1 VKFELV
7 SEAELNK
14 MREAT
19 LNILNNIGIATTS
32 DKFRSFLLDNGCKE
46 KNGRIVFPQPVIDK
60 ALKTVPQEW
69 TVTGRGGEHVVE
81 MGKNKANAQVCIG
94 MPSMMDLDTGE
105 RRDATL
111 KDLEDFTRLADAL
124 DHINVAAPI
133 FPKDVPQESLVTLE
147 TATLLRNSTKPFRLC
162 LESHDEW
169 PYVHEVL
176 LAVAGSE
183 KELKEKGLG
192 YYEVSPLSPLDY
204 GKGPAEAL
212 MDVVEA
218 GLPLGMDPAPL
229 MGATSPITIAG
240 TVVQHMAEL
249 LVGVITS
256 QLMDPG
262 HHVIVSPRSGG
273 LMEMQSGVALWAIP
287 EMGLGGGL
295 NIQLAKSFG
304 LPAGCGCYTGASK
317 VADAQSGYEHLY
329 NALVPALIGI
339 DVCGSAG
346 SVDNALIG
354 SYEMLVIDD
363 ELSSIVQWTIKGLN
377 INDDTIAL
385 DVIEKVVNGD
395 GNFLGEKHTRKHMRS
410 GQEIWRP
417 VICQRAPYETWE
429 TNGQMRLE
437 EVAKNKAKEI
447 LATHQVEP
455 LSKEVDAELN
465 KIIDKAQ
472 KALEN
477 K

>member
-1 VKFELV
+1 ML
-7 SEAELNK
+7 
-14 MREAT
+14 
-19 LNILNNIGIATTS
+19 TS
-32 DKFRSFLLDNGCKE
+32 
-46 KNGRIVFPQPVIDK
+46 P
-60 ALKTVPQEW
+60 
-69 TVTGRGGEHVVE
+69 
-81 MGKNKANAQVCIG
+81 
-94 MPSMMDLDTGE
+94 
-105 RRDATL
+105 
-111 KDLEDFTRLADAL
+111 
-124 DHINVAAPI
+124 
-133 FPKDVPQESLVTLE
+133 
-147 TATLLRNSTKPFRLC
+147 TKPFRIC

-204 GKGPAEAL
+204 GKGPAEAM

-218 GLPLGMDPAPL
+218 GLPLGMDPAPV

-256 QLMDPG
+256 QLMNPG
-262 HHVIVSPRSGG
+262 HNVIVSPRSGG
-273 LMEMQSGVALWAIP
+273 LMEMKTGVALWAIP

-295 NIQLAKSFG
+295 NIQLAKSWG

-329 NALVPALIGI
+329 NALIPALLGI

-354 SYEMLVIDD
+354 SYEMLVIDN
-363 ELSSIVQWTIKGLN
+363 ELSSIVKWTVKGID

-385 DVIEKVVNGD
+385 DVIEDVVNGD
-395 GNFLGEKHTRKHMRS
+395 GNFLGQKHTRKHLRS
-410 GQEIWRP
+410 GREIWTP
-417 VICQRAPYETWE
+417 FICQRAPYETWE
-429 TNGQMRLE
+429 MDGMKRLE
-437 EVAKNKAKEI
+437 QVANEKAKEI
-447 LATHQVEP
+447 LATHEVEP
-455 LSKEVDAELN
+455 LSKEVDAELD

-472 KALEN
+472 EALAR
-477 K
+477 

>member
-1 VKFELV
+1 MKFELV
-7 SEAELNK
+7 SEAELLK
-14 MREAT
+14 LREAT
-19 LNILNNIGIATTS
+19 MNILNNIGIATTS
-32 DKFRSFLLDNGCKE
+32 EKFRSFLLDNGCKE

-60 ALKTVPQEW
+60 ALKTVPKEW
-69 TVTGRGGEHVVE
+69 SVTGRGGEHVIE
-81 MGKNKANAQVCIG
+81 MGKNKAYAQVCVG
-94 MPSMMDLDTGE
+94 MPSMMDLDTGK

-124 DHINVAAPI
+124 DFIDITAPI

-147 TATLLRNSTKPFRLC
+147 TASLLRYSTKPFRIC

-169 PYVHEVL
+169 PYIHEVL
-176 LAVAGSE
+176 LAVAGGE

-218 GLPLGMDPAPL
+218 GLPLGMDPAPV

-249 LVGVITS
+249 LPGVITA
-256 QLMDPG
+256 QLMNPG
-262 HHVIVSPRSGG
+262 HNVIVSPRSGG
-273 LMEMQSGVALWAIP
+273 LMEMRTGVALWAIP

-295 NIQLAKSFG
+295 NVQLAKSWG

-317 VADAQSGYEHLY
+317 VADAQGGYEHLY
-329 NALVPALIGI
+329 NALIPALLGI

-354 SYEMLVIDD
+354 SYEMLVVDN
-363 ELSSIVQWTIKGLN
+363 ELSSIVKWTAVNGIDV
-377 INDDTIAL
+377 NDDTIAL
-385 DVIEKVVNGD
+385 DVIEAVVNGD
-395 GNFLGEKHTRKHMRS
+395 GNFLGEKHTRKHLRS
-410 GQEIWRP
+410 GQEIWKP
-417 VICQRAPYETWE
+417 FICQRAPYETWE
-429 TNGQMRLE
+429 TGGMKRLE
-437 EVAKNKAKEI
+437 QVANEKAKEI
-447 LATHQVEP
+447 LATHEIEP
-455 LSKEVDAELN
+455 LSKEVDAELD

-472 KALEN
+472 EALAR
-477 K
+477 